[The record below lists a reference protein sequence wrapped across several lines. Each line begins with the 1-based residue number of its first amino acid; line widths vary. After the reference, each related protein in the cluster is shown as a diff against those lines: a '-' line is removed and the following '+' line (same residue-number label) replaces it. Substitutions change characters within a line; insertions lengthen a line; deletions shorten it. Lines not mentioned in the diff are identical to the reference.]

1 MLYHVIRGNVSG
13 VRAELVGCQAEKC
26 LLLPGDD
33 ISPNK
38 LTMPPV
44 AIECV
49 RNIRREERKFKRPF
63 PPTPSPP
70 ACRLARRARAGW
82 HATEQRESSQTAGQR
97 RPDGDLGTE
106 GRRVW
111 RGGAGGDKLIGLPI
125 DLEELHSVSREE
137 LQSYVQRLD
146 SGLVDEDQE
155 PPDELNHLT
164 EDDLPSEIPS
174 SDVAL
179 RELEEFL
186 RQNQQDPGP
195 NSGSDDPSDSA

>member
-1 MLYHVIRGNVSG
+1 MRRGNSNGLFHRPIAPG
-13 VRAELVGCQAEKC
+13 VPPCSPCQ
-26 LLLPGDD
+26 
-33 ISPNK
+33 S
-38 LTMPPV
+38 
-44 AIECV
+44 
-49 RNIRREERKFKRPF
+49 RRR
-63 PPTPSPP
+63 
-70 ACRLARRARAGW
+70 
-82 HATEQRESSQTAGQR
+82 ATEQRETSQTAGPR
-97 RPDGDLGTE
+97 RPDGGLGTE

-111 RGGAGGDKLIGLPI
+111 RGGAGGDKLIGLSI
-125 DLEELHSVSREE
+125 DLEELHSASRAIEARGDEALAGNQE

-155 PPDELNHLT
+155 PPNELNSLA

-174 SDVAL
+174 SDVVL

>member
-1 MLYHVIRGNVSG
+1 
-13 VRAELVGCQAEKC
+13 
-26 LLLPGDD
+26 
-33 ISPNK
+33 
-38 LTMPPV
+38 MPP
-44 AIECV
+44 CSPCQS
-49 RNIRREERKFKRPF
+49 RRR
-63 PPTPSPP
+63 
-70 ACRLARRARAGW
+70 
-82 HATEQRESSQTAGQR
+82 ATEQRETSQTAGQR
-97 RPDGDLGTE
+97 RPDGGLGTE

-111 RGGAGGDKLIGLPI
+111 RGGAGGDKLIGLSI
-125 DLEELHSVSREE
+125 DLEELHSASRALEARVDEALAGNQE

-155 PPDELNHLT
+155 PPDELNYLT

-195 NSGSDDPSDSA
+195 NSGGDDPSDSA

>member
-1 MLYHVIRGNVSG
+1 MQTAFSTDPIAPG
-13 VRAELVGCQAEKC
+13 VPPCSPCQ
-26 LLLPGDD
+26 
-33 ISPNK
+33 S
-38 LTMPPV
+38 
-44 AIECV
+44 
-49 RNIRREERKFKRPF
+49 RRRV
-63 PPTPSPP
+63 
-70 ACRLARRARAGW
+70 
-82 HATEQRESSQTAGQR
+82 TEQRETSQTAGQS
-97 RPDGDLGTE
+97 RPDGGLGTE

-111 RGGAGGDKLIGLPI
+111 RGGAGGDKLIGLSI
-125 DLEELHSVSREE
+125 DLEELHSASRALEARVDEALAGNQE

-155 PPDELNHLT
+155 PPDELNSLT
-164 EDDLPSEIPS
+164 EDDLSSEIPS